1 MNKYLNIIICI
12 FYLLFFSFP
21 AFSQVLLRD
30 EFVEETL
37 AGKELPS
44 DKINI
49 NYNYEDL
56 ECIPI
61 KLKIDKKLSTKELLQ
76 EGDTIVFRIRQ
87 DVKQDRKIILRKD
100 TIVTA
105 KIEAFLSR
113 GMNGIPGQII
123 IDNFEVPGIDAKKLK
138 STYIKKGLNLTLFV
152 LPIKWA
158 LTPIP
163 FVGSL
168 TNLIIG
174 GHANINP
181 RDTVTLYYYPNWHN

>member
-123 IDNFEVPGIDAKKLK
+123 IDNFEAVTNEEEITDFLIHIAGFNNVKVIVISKNPTCSLVENPTISLEKIYFEK
-138 STYIKKGLNLTLFV
+138 INLF
-152 LPIKWA
+152 
-158 LTPIP
+158 
-163 FVGSL
+163 
-168 TNLIIG
+168 
-174 GHANINP
+174 
-181 RDTVTLYYYPNWHN
+181 